1 MPPSRVNAVW
11 LQPISTDPGLLVNR
25 EEELDDLVR
34 RLDELREAQ
43 LREAHFMITGARGV
57 GKSIF
62 TRAALAR
69 FEKKYPDQ
77 AVCLTVDSRGLRY
90 RPFLNRLANRL
101 VDEIKPRAE
110 KFKRLGIA
118 RVLDQLALFANH
130 SQISRAQTETVARRY
145 GADATLGADLLL
157 KLQSKLTWEETR
169 SLGQTVQSSL
179 TVTDELL
186 HAAITA
192 TLERLDED
200 DSRWMV
206 VVFFDDLDQALP
218 TDHEEDVAM
227 LFRHV
232 LDLRPCVSLV
242 HFRTEALVE
251 NVAREATEKI
261 DLKPLTPEVLFE
273 LVRRRLEAATE
284 TVKKQFPVD
293 TDWSAVH
300 RLAACTGNPLVF
312 LRWVH
317 GLMRSQLW
325 PPSASWKDAGNLARL
340 VFTADPFNGADPE
353 LVRRLAEIVDRCD
366 GGRPN
371 ATLLREDLLRGC
383 AKTDPGKAPGMT
395 EQEIDDL
402 VKLQVLLPKH
412 RFQPTLGYRMQPVLD
427 LLRPSVRAK
436 L

>member
-1 MPPSRVNAVW
+1 MSPSRVNAVW
-11 LQPISTDPGLLVNR
+11 LQPISTDPRLLVNR
-25 EEELDDLVR
+25 EEELDDLVH
-34 RLDELREAQ
+34 RLEELREAQ

-62 TRAALAR
+62 TKAALAR
-69 FEKKYPDQ
+69 FEQKHPDQ
-77 AVCLTVDSRGLRY
+77 AVCLTVDSRGLLY
-90 RPFLNRLANRL
+90 RPFLNRLANTL
-101 VDEIKPRAE
+101 VEAIKPRAE

-118 RVLDQLALFANH
+118 RVLEQLALFANH
-130 SQISRAQTETVARRY
+130 SQITRAQTDTVARRY
-145 GADATLGADLLL
+145 GADATLGADLFL

-179 TVTDELL
+179 TVTDDLL

-192 TLERLDED
+192 TLERLAED

-206 VVFFDDLDQALP
+206 VVFFDDLDQAAP
-218 TDHEEDVAM
+218 TDREEDVAM

-261 DLKPLTPEVLFE
+261 DLKPLTPQVLFE

-284 TVKKQFPVD
+284 AVRKQFPPT
-293 TDWSAVH
+293 TDWSAVE
-300 RLAACTGNPLVF
+300 RLAARSGNPLVF
-312 LRWVH
+312 LKWVH
-317 GLMRSQLW
+317 GLFRSQPW
-325 PPSASWKDAGNLARL
+325 PPPESWTDPASLARL
-340 VFTADPFNGADPE
+340 VFAVDPLNGATPD
-353 LVRRLAEIVDRCD
+353 LVRRLVETVDRCD
-366 GGRPN
+366 GGRLD
-371 ATLLREDLLRGC
+371 ATIVREDLLRGC
-383 AKTDPGKAPGMT
+383 AVTDPGKARGLT
-395 EQEIDDL
+395 AQEIDDL
-402 VKLQVLLPKH
+402 AKLHVLLPKH